1 MQRTTITVETD
12 DTPSQ
17 RGNMLFLCIIRRG
30 PGICRVT
37 ISQDRY
43 EQRARPMLVQAEGI
57 EVASA

>member
-17 RGNMLFLCIIRRG
+17 RG
-30 PGICRVT
+30 PGTCRVT

-43 EQRARPMLVQAEGI
+43 EQRARPMLAQAKGI
-57 EVASA
+57 EAAS